1 MKFTQSLLVKYCLVL
16 LFLFYSAVTLAQNN
30 KIDYLDI
37 LILDGKVID
46 GSGNPWIK
54 QDVGVVD
61 DKIVF
66 VGNAD
71 SLRSKAKLTINAEG
85 LYVTPG
91 FIDMHSHADLND
103 PQGKKMLP
111 QIFQGVTSVIVGIDG
126 FGKYDV
132 LE

>member
-54 QDVGVVD
+54 QYVGMVD

-71 SLRSKAKLTINAEG
+71 SLRSKAKLTINADG

-91 FIDMHSHADLND
+91 FVDMHSHADLNG
-103 PQGKKMLP
+103 PQGKKFYP
-111 QIFQGVTSVIVGIDG
+111 RYFRA
-126 FGKYDV
+126 
-132 LE
+132 